1 MLVDGSTSNKKAL
14 GERIF
19 REGIQLWKK
28 QQEFARLKKLQEQ
41 QEMREMLEK
50 YCPFGHATDMKPRG
64 FKNLR
69 LQGLFPNTDY
79 MNAKRFVGTLDL
91 GRGGGGAPMVS
102 NTGKKVTRM
111 HEDPMLRFQFGHDL
125 RRCVDNT
132 LRYKTTKR
140 AQEEY
145 KKELDKQVEEKRR
158 NEERQSFEDEEILQ
172 KQFSKTP
179 PWGKQGPGGFNWRK
193 PNTIGLNFLKSLGW
207 STEKRLKQLDIEV
220 SEANKTQKEL
230 EKTKSNVKNKARKFD
245 PIFYPCKNV
254 YVGSKNRKLSP
265 LPNGKENGI
274 ELVPILAKQR
284 RNPVKI
290 PLDTTDVT
298 NLKKINLSTLWN
310 RQGSSYLRELT
321 QQMVYKQ
328 QKLKEMKVEDDE
340 TGRHHFDTCNGFWG
354 RPGHGAPKSAV
365 KKQKLDRLL
374 YPQMVPISA
383 HFFILVLATTYAKE
397 EETNEVKPPGKQS
410 PNLDANLR
418 RALLKA
424 LTELE
429 NEENEKKQR
438 LSQENLPHLDLSDKV
453 VEKASASALSFFA
466 STDST
471 PTTSKS
477 SSTTEEATAKPIVVV
492 QRSHGLQHKP
502 IITLD
507 KYKTDSSNEAE
518 QILTSASSS
527 FTSASNKLYSKV
539 ESQSPNLVSN
549 EVKATT
555 KFFRLPKVES
565 TTVTTTTSTEESE
578 AKVED
583 VQFFSA
589 PLVAAFTPSLSF
601 TSNQHP
607 TGVLPLNAQQLPV
620 KNAIDFR
627 SPFSTA
633 DKFHQFNYLSHQQP
647 PLEGSVSSFNLVPTI
662 QPQLSLTAPKH
673 HRVFRQEGSTG
684 NFFSNGFNNFNNYY
698 NQVPS
703 QQQNNNR
710 FFRSNIESATSPPF
724 TFNRI
729 QPPVVNQQL
738 NHLLYNSGLI
748 R

>member
-1 MLVDGSTSNKKAL
+1 
-14 GERIF
+14 
-19 REGIQLWKK
+19 
-28 QQEFARLKKLQEQ
+28 
-41 QEMREMLEK
+41 
-50 YCPFGHATDMKPRG
+50 
-64 FKNLR
+64 
-69 LQGLFPNTDY
+69 LF
-79 MNAKRFVGTLDL
+79 
-91 GRGGGGAPMVS
+91 
-102 NTGKKVTRM
+102 
-111 HEDPMLRFQFGHDL
+111 Q
-125 RRCVDNT
+125 
-132 LRYKTTKR
+132 
-140 AQEEY
+140 
-145 KKELDKQVEEKRR
+145 
-158 NEERQSFEDEEILQ
+158 
-172 KQFSKTP
+172 
-179 PWGKQGPGGFNWRK
+179 
-193 PNTIGLNFLKSLGW
+193 
-207 STEKRLKQLDIEV
+207 
-220 SEANKTQKEL
+220 
-230 EKTKSNVKNKARKFD
+230 
-245 PIFYPCKNV
+245 
-254 YVGSKNRKLSP
+254 
-265 LPNGKENGI
+265 
-274 ELVPILAKQR
+274 
-284 RNPVKI
+284 
-290 PLDTTDVT
+290 
-298 NLKKINLSTLWN
+298 
-310 RQGSSYLRELT
+310 
-321 QQMVYKQ
+321 
-328 QKLKEMKVEDDE
+328 
-340 TGRHHFDTCNGFWG
+340 
-354 RPGHGAPKSAV
+354 
-365 KKQKLDRLL
+365 
-374 YPQMVPISA
+374 A

-502 IITLD
+502 ITTLE

-589 PLVAAFTPSLSF
+589 PLVAAFTVHQDERGLPKSVEPIYRSNVQKVEQKTKEPKFTTVPKQESLTQQHQEQLRTQLALQEKQRALEAEILRLKQQQQQQNYLIRQQQILHQQQLQLQKQKILEEQTRILHSQPFVPVTNPNFSVQPTTQRNEFDGNKPRVKGSLVSFQPSLSF

-633 DKFHQFNYLSHQQP
+633 DNFHQFNYLSHQQP

-748 R
+748 RGKQQEDLNIVSKVLSLNHYGGDYKFSSSNVNEQRVSAPLIKKV